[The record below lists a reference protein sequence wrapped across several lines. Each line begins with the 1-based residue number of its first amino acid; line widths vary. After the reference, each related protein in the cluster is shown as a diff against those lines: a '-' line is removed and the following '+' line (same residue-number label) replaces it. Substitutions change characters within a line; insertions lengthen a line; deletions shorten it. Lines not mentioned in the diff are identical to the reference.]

1 MPSVNYLC
9 LVCPHE
15 FLDDDY
21 FVWSRYFPCVERSV
35 VTINSKNQIPFLI
48 DEFGSM
54 LIKAKIISKEYTTDG
69 IHMDLSF
76 TKLTDDDWPI
86 VFEQIQNKDYPLR
99 GLSLSWDAT
108 SNKMIEP
115 GFIQFLKIIEN
126 HTTLIRFKFFLYS
139 ISDNTKTNFLLE
151 ALKKNRSIK
160 NVSVDAIG
168 VNQQTTKAFSEVL
181 KDNQSIL
188 SLNFFSINYVDPR
201 EPPYPM
207 FYDCATDLSHSIPTS
222 VLQRLKIGGIDDRS
236 FNILI
241 PSLVKTLHVLD
252 LSANE
257 YFSPDI
263 STFES
268 NNNTLKVLILHPS
281 GFEKFKQSKLSSKI
295 HVVNRDSFLGKLF
308 SHKGPIPITP
318 HTMNKTDWSILLT
331 ELTNDINSLREVDL
345 DLSNGCDENYLEDLL
360 GTESQLKNLKINGTS
375 LNQSIQ
381 EKLFQILTKNTSII
395 KFEMNTKIE
404 LNILKYLIDFLAK
417 NNNIA
422 HLKFYEC
429 ANLGDQEAIVL
440 ADGLK
445 MATNLKSFQV
455 DNSDIGNSG
464 FQAILSSLPD
474 SLIVLHFTHNCLD
487 AKILPWFENFIKT
500 HPKIKDV
507 SLENNPITLN
517 SAPKLDVAGLIDQI
531 LKITNANQCNC
542 YLEIYTKIQ
551 DIIAETTRCIWLPRE
566 HRRDYDLLE
575 LYNEM
580 KKNPTKYWSINM
592 RSNSNMSLNA
602 YNIFLDILN
611 CDIRVAELYLGEDD
625 MNEEMQKYFFKDFRD
640 NNTVEHLDISHNK
653 LCSQAMKYIGSFLK
667 HSSKIC
673 VFTLRKCQIDSE
685 GIRYLCKGLSESRLY
700 SLSLI
705 NNPLGNDSCARIFSS
720 IPPSLKSLSLWGDD
734 IPESSLQTIIDFLN
748 TNKTLETLN
757 LKFNPVYDKHVDQ
770 LEQIAKQSGI
780 CKYATHPE

>member
-1 MPSVNYLC
+1 
-9 LVCPHE
+9 
-15 FLDDDY
+15 
-21 FVWSRYFPCVERSV
+21 
-35 VTINSKNQIPFLI
+35 
-48 DEFGSM
+48 
-54 LIKAKIISKEYTTDG
+54 
-69 IHMDLSF
+69 
-76 TKLTDDDWPI
+76 
-86 VFEQIQNKDYPLR
+86 
-99 GLSLSWDAT
+99 
-108 SNKMIEP
+108 
-115 GFIQFLKIIEN
+115 
-126 HTTLIRFKFFLYS
+126 
-139 ISDNTKTNFLLE
+139 
-151 ALKKNRSIK
+151 
-160 NVSVDAIG
+160 
-168 VNQQTTKAFSEVL
+168 
-181 KDNQSIL
+181 
-188 SLNFFSINYVDPR
+188 
-201 EPPYPM
+201 
-207 FYDCATDLSHSIPTS
+207 
-222 VLQRLKIGGIDDRS
+222 
-236 FNILI
+236 
-241 PSLVKTLHVLD
+241 
-252 LSANE
+252 
-257 YFSPDI
+257 
-263 STFES
+263 
-268 NNNTLKVLILHPS
+268 
-281 GFEKFKQSKLSSKI
+281 
-295 HVVNRDSFLGKLF
+295 
-308 SHKGPIPITP
+308 
-318 HTMNKTDWSILLT
+318 
-331 ELTNDINSLREVDL
+331 
-345 DLSNGCDENYLEDLL
+345 
-360 GTESQLKNLKINGTS
+360 
-375 LNQSIQ
+375 
-381 EKLFQILTKNTSII
+381 
-395 KFEMNTKIE
+395 
-404 LNILKYLIDFLAK
+404 
-417 NNNIA
+417 
-422 HLKFYEC
+422 
-429 ANLGDQEAIVL
+429 
-440 ADGLK
+440 
-445 MATNLKSFQV
+445 
-455 DNSDIGNSG
+455 SDIGNSG

-667 HSSKIC
+667 HSSKTC

-705 NNPLGNDSCARIFSS
+705 NNPLGNDSCARLFSS

-770 LEQIAKQSGI
+770 LEQIAKQNGI